1 MQAFDPIRA
10 RFPQFPIL
18 YQQLWR
24 QGGRIAEL
32 LNRSVNR
39 DQVAQREDL
48 FGPETDITRI
58 AFDQLLED
66 LKRFGVRIDR
76 GSGCS
81 AFVVGWVTGQLALL
95 RFRCCLGYRAARAA
109 PLLLIA
115 SEDRLTGSLFFAAFD
130 AGLFELIE
138 QTADL
143 VQFRGSRLS
152 PCQRVQDQF
161 GSRPSKSPLD
171 QIVNQLLLRL
181 RPGDCGSIE
190 VGTAADIP
198 PHEPFFGH
206 DLKQLQH
213 GGVGH
218 RTAFVNELFVH
229 VSHRTRLALPQH
241 PKDF

>member
-109 PLLLIA
+109 PLLLLVGSPGSSRCSA
-115 SEDRLTGSLFFAAFD
+115 FVVGWVTGQLALLRFCCWLGHRAAR
-130 AGLFELIE
+130 A
-138 QTADL
+138 A
-143 VQFRGSRLS
+143 
-152 PCQRVQDQF
+152 P
-161 GSRPSKSPLD
+161 
-171 QIVNQLLLRL
+171 LLLL
-181 RPGDCGSIE
+181 LGLPGSSRCS
-190 VGTAADIP
+190 
-198 PHEPFFGH
+198 
-206 DLKQLQH
+206 
-213 GGVGH
+213 
-218 RTAFVNELFVH
+218 AFVDRVG
-229 VSHRTRLALPQH
+229 
-241 PKDF
+241 